1 VPRSPSGS
9 RNSGTR
15 PRRRRYI
22 AALKAAGLGER
33 FTRFHDLR
41 HTFAS
46 ELARAGRPERQIQE
60 WCGHASPAVT
70 RRYLHFAPA
79 SATDLVAVDVFGS
92 GAPVAKLTAVA
103 S

>member
-1 VPRSPSGS
+1 
-9 RNSGTR
+9 
-15 PRRRRYI
+15 
-22 AALKAAGLGER
+22 
-33 FTRFHDLR
+33 
-41 HTFAS
+41 
-46 ELARAGRPERQIQE
+46 
-60 WCGHASPAVT
+60 VT